1 MEDMREWKEMTA
13 AEWNPV
19 FERIGR
25 DWMLISASDG
35 ERENTMTASWGGIGI
50 VWNQPVAVCLIRPE
64 RFTYPIADRAE
75 RLSLAFLP
83 DGYRDALKFCG
94 RESGRDHPDKFAAA
108 GLTVA
113 HEGEVPYP
121 AEADTVLICRKLYA
135 DDLRAERFLDP
146 GILPACYRDGGLHR
160 VFVCRIEKVLKRG

>member
-1 MEDMREWKEMTA
+1 MNTWHELTPGEWDPA
-13 AEWNPV
+13 
-19 FERIGR
+19 FDRIGK

-35 ERENTMTASWGGIGI
+35 EWENTMTASWGGIGV

-64 RFTYPIADRAE
+64 RFTFALADRAG

-94 RESGRDHPDKFAAA
+94 RESGRDYPDKFTAA

-113 HEGEVPYP
+113 HEGDVPYP

-135 DDLRAERFLDP
+135 DDLR
-146 GILPACYRDGGLHR
+146 PACFFDPSIPEHCYNGSGYHR
-160 VFVCRIEKVLKRG
+160 VFVCRIEKVLKKG

>member
-1 MEDMREWKEMTA
+1 MNEWNELTP

-19 FERIGR
+19 FNRIGT

-35 ERENTMTASWGGIGI
+35 KRENTMTASWGGIGV

-64 RFTYPIADRAE
+64 RFTFPIADRAD

-83 DGYRDALKFCG
+83 AEYRSALKFCG
-94 RESGRDHPDKFAAA
+94 RESGRSYPDKFRAA
-108 GLTVA
+108 GLTAA
-113 HEGEVPYP
+113 HDDGVPYP
-121 AEADTVLICRKLYA
+121 AEAETVLICRKLYA
-135 DDLRAERFLDP
+135 DDLRADRFLDP

-160 VFVCRIEKVLKRG
+160 VFVCRIEKVLKKG

>member
-1 MEDMREWKEMTA
+1 MEDMKEWKEMTA

-113 HEGEVPYP
+113 HEGEVPY
-121 AEADTVLICRKLYA
+121 VCR
-135 DDLRAERFLDP
+135 R
-146 GILPACYRDGGLHR
+146 PACRAVSGPRHSARLLPGRRAAPCFRLPD
-160 VFVCRIEKVLKRG
+160 

>member
-1 MEDMREWKEMTA
+1 MNTWHELTPGEWDPA
-13 AEWNPV
+13 
-19 FERIGR
+19 FDRIGK

-35 ERENTMTASWGGIGI
+35 EWENTMTASWGGIGV

-64 RFTYPIADRAE
+64 RFTFALADRAE

-94 RESGRDHPDKFAAA
+94 RESGRDYPDKFTAA

-113 HEGEVPYP
+113 HEGAASCTPMTSARRASLTP
-121 AEADTVLICRKLYA
+121 PFPNTATTEADTTAFSSAGSK
-135 DDLRAERFLDP
+135 
-146 GILPACYRDGGLHR
+146 
-160 VFVCRIEKVLKRG
+160 KS